1 VLDNNLAARFIIV
14 LMNAELRKYLK
25 ALGRKGGKATVARY
39 GKKQMKAWGNLGGRP
54 RKDKGIH
61 GH

>member
-1 VLDNNLAARFIIV
+1 MLDNNLAARFMIV

-25 ALGRKGGKATVARY
+25 ALGRKGGKATLARY
-39 GKKQMKAWGNLGGRP
+39 GVKQMKAWGSRGGRP
-54 RKDKGIH
+54 RKDKGTH